1 LDANTAA
8 VLFTYH
14 SFLKS
19 EHAAGLYQPE
29 FRFTRPD
36 THDQIV
42 VLHLRAYHVY
52 TRTVICCQSTVL
64 SSALTLLN
72 GWQEEHLSS
81 MKPVLIIAKAGL
93 LENSAQRGLNAE
105 KNVG

>member
-1 LDANTAA
+1 M
-8 VLFTYH
+8 FTYH

-19 EHAAGLYQPE
+19 EHATGLYQPE

-64 SSALTLLN
+64 SSAPTLLD
-72 GWQEEHLSS
+72 GWQEEHLESV
-81 MKPVLIIAKAGL
+81 KPVLVIAKDAL
-93 LENSAQRGLNAE
+93 LGNSAQRGLTAE